1 LKRLSET
8 FDRKFLRGTALGIG
22 SALIALLIWA
32 VGWLEIWEAKTWDWR
47 VLFLARPGKT
57 TEDIRLIL
65 LDQKSLDWAAEEW
78 GLPWPW
84 PREVYAHLVN
94 YCRRNKVK
102 VLAFDVLFTEFSQYG
117 VEDDAALGNALAE
130 FPFFVAPLFLGDTT
144 GASQWPADFPT
155 PRLSITGLEE
165 WLIQTNTKDL
175 VLPRA
180 LLPISEIGQNAGLLC
195 NVQHTPDADGV
206 FRRIKL
212 FNVFDQKI
220 FPTLG
225 LGTYLVLHPQALLQI
240 NADRLTVD
248 DHQIPIDQHGN
259 AILQYR
265 GPERTHPSYSVAE
278 MLLAESRVLA
288 RESPTEREMAISRD
302 LQGKYVLFGFSA
314 PGLKDL
320 RPAPVG
326 GIYSG
331 VEINAT
337 LLDNLLSDDFMIRFP
352 LWLNIIA
359 VLSFAMICALLTTF
373 YSSPLQNVA
382 LGAIALIVPVL
393 CSLCLYRLNFWLPLV
408 VQELALTLTIVF
420 SLVNNYMTEGRQ
432 KRFIKDAFKQYLS
445 PAVIEELLA
454 HPEHLKL
461 GGERRELSIFFSDI
475 QGFTRISEKL
485 NPEKLTALLNEYLS
499 AMSDIIH
506 EESGTIDKYEG
517 DAIIAFWNAPLSV
530 PDHAIRVVRA
540 ALRCQARLDEM
551 RPAIYER
558 IGQNLYMRVGINT
571 GPAVVGNMGS
581 RSRFDYTMLGD
592 AVNLAS
598 RLEGVNKQFGTY
610 TIISQMTNDLLN
622 DAFAVRELARVA
634 VVGRQEPVTVYEPMT
649 WETYHSQKQ
658 IFIPFHE
665 GLTLFYHGDFAAA
678 LDIFSSMRLLDPA
691 AEAYVEKCRDYLKHP
706 PSDWHGVWVMTSK

>member
-1 LKRLSET
+1 M
-8 FDRKFLRGTALGIG
+8 
-22 SALIALLIWA
+22 IALLIWA

-47 VLFLARPGKT
+47 VLFLARPGKA

-117 VEDDAALGNALAE
+117 VEDDTALGNALAE

-240 NADRLTVD
+240 NAGRLTVD

-259 AILQYR
+259 VILQYR
-265 GPERTHPSYSVAE
+265 RPERTHPSYSVAE

-288 RESPTEREMAISRD
+288 RESPTERKYD
-302 LQGKYVLFGFSA
+302 LQRSSGKICSFRFFRARIKRFASCTGWWDLFRS
-314 PGLKDL
+314 
-320 RPAPVG
+320 R
-326 GIYSG
+326 
-331 VEINAT
+331 EINAT
-337 LLDNLLSDDFMIRFP
+337 LLDNLLSDDFMARFP
-352 LWLNIIA
+352 LWLNIIV
-359 VLSFAMICALLTTF
+359 VLSFAMICTLLTTF

-393 CSLCLYRLNFWLPLV
+393 CSLCLYRLNFWLPL
-408 VQELALTLTIVF
+408 
-420 SLVNNYMTEGRQ
+420 
-432 KRFIKDAFKQYLS
+432 
-445 PAVIEELLA
+445 
-454 HPEHLKL
+454 
-461 GGERRELSIFFSDI
+461 
-475 QGFTRISEKL
+475 ISGI
-485 NPEKLTALLNEYLS
+485 S
-499 AMSDIIH
+499 ANSHD
-506 EESGTIDKYEG
+506 
-517 DAIIAFWNAPLSV
+517 
-530 PDHAIRVVRA
+530 
-540 ALRCQARLDEM
+540 RLFPCE
-551 RPAIYER
+551 
-558 IGQNLYMRVGINT
+558 
-571 GPAVVGNMGS
+571 
-581 RSRFDYTMLGD
+581 
-592 AVNLAS
+592 
-598 RLEGVNKQFGTY
+598 
-610 TIISQMTNDLLN
+610 
-622 DAFAVRELARVA
+622 
-634 VVGRQEPVTVYEPMT
+634 
-649 WETYHSQKQ
+649 
-658 IFIPFHE
+658 
-665 GLTLFYHGDFAAA
+665 
-678 LDIFSSMRLLDPA
+678 
-691 AEAYVEKCRDYLKHP
+691 
-706 PSDWHGVWVMTSK
+706 